1 MRSTKPGALGA
12 PGSFVTWLDLGG
24 GEAGGAKR
32 PNGPA

>member
-12 PGSFVTWLDLGG
+12 PGSFVTGLDQGG
-24 GEAGGAKR
+24 GEDRGAKR